1 MLTSVRG
8 VLPQTLL
15 LRVRR
20 TGRCRSGWRQALLGA
35 EASALGRTRSP
46 AHAQGWDSHLAGELG
61 CGHWL
66 AGFAEVA
73 QVRMVK
79 QETVLE

>member
-1 MLTSVRG
+1 M
-8 VLPQTLL
+8 L

-46 AHAQGWDSHLAGELG
+46 AHAQAGIPVSLESWS

-66 AGFAEVA
+66 AGFAEVT
-73 QVRMVK
+73 QVRMVR